1 MNNLILLSHAAAT
14 LAMVGVVWFVQVVH
28 YPLFT
33 RVGRGE
39 FRRYEIDHQ
48 RLTTFVVGPLMLIEL
63 ATGLL
68 LAFRLGGG
76 PLQIA
81 AWGGLALL
89 AAIWT
94 MTYLLQIPQ
103 HAALIIDYNP
113 ATIRNLVRGN
123 WARTIAWTAR
133 GLVVLWIVSQ
143 VIVMP
148 EADLGS
154 KLAFNPL

>member
-1 MNNLILLSHAAAT
+1 
-14 LAMVGVVWFVQVVH
+14 MVGVVWFVQVVH

-63 ATGLL
+63 STGLL
-68 LAFRLGGG
+68 LAFSLGGG

-103 HAALIIDYNP
+103 HAALIIDYDP

-123 WARTIAWTAR
+123 WARTIAWTVR
-133 GLVVLWIVSQ
+133 GVVVLWMVSQ
-143 VIVMP
+143 VISVP
-148 EADLGS
+148 DPDIGP
-154 KLAFNPL
+154 KLALNPF